1 VAVFKREG
9 MKAVPEDKQK
19 GLVSAAEILERMS
32 VLEQLAAE
40 AIPLELAP
48 TRCPRCHIRSR
59 RPDHCPH
66 CGAAKG
72 DIVQVAQHDKDTE

>member
-1 VAVFKREG
+1 

-48 TRCPRCHIRSR
+48 TRCPRCRIRSR
-59 RPDHCPH
+59 RPDRCPH
-66 CGAAKG
+66 CGAAKAG
-72 DIVQVAQHDKDTE
+72 TVQVAPNDQEDNEARL